1 MYLNFL
7 NHFTDEISIWMGKIQ
22 DSEELTHI
30 LALMKLKHSK
40 QLREKDMEL
49 VLHLDQKVR
58 DQQSTLQQ
66 AGVPG
71 FYITDNPKEIKIQ
84 MFLLDFILRLSLLK
98 FDGQRGN

>member
-1 MYLNFL
+1 
-7 NHFTDEISIWMGKIQ
+7 MGKIQ

>member
-1 MYLNFL
+1 M
-7 NHFTDEISIWMGKIQ
+7 DKIQ
-22 DSEELTHI
+22 DTEELSHI

-40 QLREKDMEL
+40 QLRDKDMEL

-84 MFLLDFILRLSLLK
+84 MFLLDFILRLSLIK
-98 FDGQRGN
+98 YQGGVRW

>member
-1 MYLNFL
+1 
-7 NHFTDEISIWMGKIQ
+7 MGKIQ
-22 DSEELTHI
+22 DSEELSHI

-98 FDGQRGN
+98 YDGNRN

>member
-1 MYLNFL
+1 
-7 NHFTDEISIWMGKIQ
+7 MGKIQ
-22 DSEELTHI
+22 DTEELSHI

-98 FDGQRGN
+98 YDGNRN

>member
-1 MYLNFL
+1 MN
-7 NHFTDEISIWMGKIQ
+7 KIQ

-98 FDGQRGN
+98 FDAPRT

>member
-1 MYLNFL
+1 MA
-7 NHFTDEISIWMGKIQ
+7 KVQ

-30 LALMKLKHSK
+30 LALMKIKHTK

-71 FYITDNPKEIKIQ
+71 FYITDNQKEIKIQ
-84 MFLLDFILRLSLLK
+84 MFLLDFILRLSLINY
-98 FDGQRGN
+98 DGTRN